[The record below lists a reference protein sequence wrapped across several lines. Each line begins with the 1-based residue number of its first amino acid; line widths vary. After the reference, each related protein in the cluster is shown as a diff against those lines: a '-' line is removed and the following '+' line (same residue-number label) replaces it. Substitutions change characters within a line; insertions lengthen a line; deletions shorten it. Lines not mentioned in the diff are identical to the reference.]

1 MIDCPSGLVHA
12 DEYLHTLEKCLP
24 HFLSFSSHA
33 QLESYL
39 VEKRDNGKVNEIT
52 QTELEYLLVNYF
64 CFHFKQKRGD
74 KSDANWI
81 CKEPSCCMRYLECH
95 IQFETL
101 LIHKFLKQ
109 SLTDTLGA

>member
-1 MIDCPSGLVHA
+1 MIDCPCGLVHA

-64 CFHFKQKRGD
+64 AFILSRKEVI
-74 KSDANWI
+74 NW
-81 CKEPSCCMRYLECH
+81 M
-95 IQFETL
+95 
-101 LIHKFLKQ
+101 LIGFVKNHLVVCSILSVIF
-109 SLTDTLGA
+109 SLRLC